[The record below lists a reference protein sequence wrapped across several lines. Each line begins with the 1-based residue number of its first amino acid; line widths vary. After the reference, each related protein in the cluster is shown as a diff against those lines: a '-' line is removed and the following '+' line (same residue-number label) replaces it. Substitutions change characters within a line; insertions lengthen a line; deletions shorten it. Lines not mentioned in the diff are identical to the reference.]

1 MKTVALII
9 CVVIAANTAW
19 CEADEKPEPT
29 IETLVSQL
37 KHEEWRKRVIAVD
50 RLGLMGT
57 QAKEALPAIKSVI
70 KESAASDMRYSAGIA
85 IARIGGIS
93 ELLELNVST
102 NSAMRAASLYG
113 LTHFAQSRMK
123 KHRDAAYVYDRKRP
137 PGITPPFSMDGYT
150 STISNDADLQKGLTA
165 LAKGLADKNAE
176 VSTVAA
182 HELLNFCQNV
192 SNPISSRFDS
202 LANPSLSL
210 LGEHILDCII
220 TALSNPEADVK
231 RCAAEM
237 LSRFDSITI
246 DVKDALTKLAADSDS
261 GARQAAANTLKHF
274 EKKEKANKALDSD
287 KK

>member
-1 MKTVALII
+1 
-9 CVVIAANTAW
+9 
-19 CEADEKPEPT
+19 
-29 IETLVSQL
+29 
-37 KHEEWRKRVIAVD
+37 
-50 RLGLMGT
+50 
-57 QAKEALPAIKSVI
+57 
-70 KESAASDMRYSAGIA
+70 MR
-85 IARIGGIS
+85 
-93 ELLELNVST
+93 T
-102 NSAMRAASLYG
+102 
-113 LTHFAQSRMK
+113 SR
-123 KHRDAAYVYDRKRP
+123 R
-137 PGITPPFSMDGYT
+137 S
-150 STISNDADLQKGLTA
+150 S